1 MPSVDF
7 SILLG
12 GSYCSY
18 TTTDQVNTFVSRKGI
33 IVKERKGQLP
43 PPIQWRRKD
52 EQRGGERNLNGDR
65 GSRQL
70 WLTQLKPINN
80 RRISPVGKS
89 WPSIMVRCS
98 SLEGTKS

>member
-80 RRISPVGKS
+80 RRISPWENLGR
-89 WPSIMVRCS
+89 P
-98 SLEGTKS
+98 